1 MGLGKMILRSMIGAP
16 VRRHSNSIIHTAV
29 ASASAAAAGAV
40 VANLMNSHQQ
50 QQAISSARPAAQN
63 TSVVNATHVN
73 TLLGK
78 LALCYY
84 MARIDGIISVDERLE
99 LDKIVSEIMTD
110 ASIPSSEKGKVDAI
124 VNDQNISFAT
134 ATAYLDKAEPSA
146 LISFVNDIDM
156 VAKATG
162 GITVS
167 EQKVID
173 MFKDYVE
180 RKTGHSFKQD
190 ELNQD
195 VVSVNLTCPN
205 CAGQMELDSTMLKAC
220 CPFCGSS
227 KIIDANQISKV
238 MAEIETSRRAGLQ

>member
-1 MGLGKMILRSMIGAP
+1 MGLGKMLLRTMVGRP
-16 VRRHSNSIIHTAV
+16 VYRHSSSLLNTAV

-40 VANLMNSHQQ
+40 VANLMQNKQSQQ
-50 QQAISSARPAAQN
+50 TYQAMPAQQN

-84 MARIDGIISVDERLE
+84 MARIDGNISVDERIE
-99 LDKIVSEIMTD
+99 LDKIASEIKSD
-110 ASIPSSEKGKVDAI
+110 PSIPASEKNKVDLI
-124 VNDQNISFAT
+124 MNDPNISFVT
-134 ATAYLDKAEPSA
+134 ATNYLDKAEPAA

-156 VAKATG
+156 VAKAPG

-173 MFKDYVE
+173 MFKDYVS
-180 RKTGHSFKQD
+180 RKTGHSFKAD
-190 ELNQD
+190 DLNKD

-205 CAGQMELDSTMLKAC
+205 CAGQMELDQTMLKAT